1 DPARP
6 TWRNESPAG
15 TPEPKPSASSDV
27 ASPTLSSPPCE
38 PTTTEASK
46 RSPPQSGR
54 RLDIG
59 ASPSSTAPGADHVRG
74 RFQGEVRGRGQLP
87 CCAVGLIH
95 LLVSET
101 PAIVGSP
108 PTRRD
113 AEGGDPLG
121 LWRELRGVWG
131 TQDLGAV
138 EPGRDPGGS
147 VHGGAAD
154 AGYGHPGAV
163 RGKTRR
169 TTIAAEG
176 TARPADLVDRRF
188 VASAPNRLWV
198 ADLTYV
204 RTWSGFVYVSFITD
218 VFSRRIVGWQA
229 SRSLKTDLA
238 LNALEQA

>member
-1 DPARP
+1 TCALPISDPARP

-87 CCAVGLIH
+87 CWAVGPIH

-113 AEGGDPLG
+113 AEGGDPPG
-121 LWRELRGVWG
+121 LCRELRGVWG

-154 AGYGHPGAV
+154 AGYGHPGG
-163 RGKTRR
+163 RW
-169 TTIAAEG
+169 E
-176 TARPADLVDRRF
+176 ARPA
-188 VASAPNRLWV
+188 APRPPPRAPLGRLLRSI
-198 ADLTYV
+198 AGSLRLCLTG
-204 RTWSGFVYVSFITD
+204 R
-218 VFSRRIVGWQA
+218 GWP
-229 SRSLKTDLA
+229 T
-238 LNALEQA
+238 